1 MGDFLENTEQVL
13 LLSNVLNFAFCFVIL
28 VYVRWVLQ
36 KKTVSASRRAFKRLV
51 IFALVCLVA
60 DMLSYIFDMHP
71 GELFKMMN
79 HVSMFLAVLFTAF
92 VGFLWND
99 LFDQLFHIKRSEKNR
114 ALCRLFWLIPTILA
128 VIVLIIN
135 LFTGIIYN
143 IDNENVYH
151 RGAFYALS
159 FFIQYISFV
168 ITGVRAIMI
177 KKKAGNVPLRRKK
190 MRRTVLCFCIV
201 VLTFGCAQWL
211 TKGKIAVHCMGMTA
225 GVVIMFIRFLDNQIT
240 QDRLTDLN
248 NRYALDAHMIGRIKA
263 HDTGKIT
270 KKLYLVLMD
279 VDGFKTINDRF
290 GHLEGDNALKYL
302 ADALKEVSTSH
313 PHGLFVARYGGDEF
327 AAVIEAKKEGAIGA
341 FAEQLS
347 AAIDKRSGEHEYDLS
362 VSLGYCEYKVGMTV
376 AEWIQG
382 ADDDL
387 YRNKRGGENDN
398 SI

>member
-13 LLSNVLNFAFCFVIL
+13 LLSNILNFAFCFVIL

-51 IFALVCLVA
+51 VFVLICLIA

-79 HVSMFLAVLFTAF
+79 HMSMFLAVLFTAF

-99 LFDQLFHIKRSEKNR
+99 LFDQLFHIKRSAKNR
-114 ALCRLFWLIPTILA
+114 ARCRVFWLIPTMLA

-143 IDNENVYH
+143 IDSENVYH

-159 FFIQYISFV
+159 FFLQYVSFV
-168 ITGVRAIMI
+168 TIGSRALLI
-177 KKKAGNVPLRRKK
+177 KKKVGNVPLRRKK
-190 MRRTVLCFCIV
+190 MRRTVLCFCTV
-201 VLTFGCAQWL
+201 VIAFGFAQWI
-211 TKGKIAVHCMGMTA
+211 TSGKIAVHCMGMTA

-248 NRYALDAHMIGRIKA
+248 NRYALDAHMIGCIRS
-263 HDTGKIT
+263 HDSGKST
-270 KKLYLVLMD
+270 RKLYLVLMD

-290 GHLEGDNALKYL
+290 GHLEGDNALKQL
-302 ADALKEVSTSH
+302 ADALKEVTASH
-313 PHGLFVARYGGDEF
+313 PRGLFVARYGGDEF
-327 AAVIEAKKEGAIGA
+327 AAVIEAKKESAIGT

-347 AAIDKRSGEHEYDLS
+347 AAIDKRSGECEYAIS
-362 VSLGYCEYKVGMTV
+362 VSLGYCEYKDGMTV
-376 AEWIQG
+376 SEWVQG

-387 YRNKRGGENDN
+387 YRNKRDSENKN